1 MQSPQWKSAF
11 LTPPH
16 SLSADVP
23 LGMFVMQN
31 SAQATQLW
39 QWQSKQN
46 RGAVENSTLTLPQ
59 RQRQNGGGC
68 GGMDSPKMDT
78 LTCSASTA
86 ILSSRS

>member
-1 MQSPQWKSAF
+1 M
-11 LTPPH
+11 L
-16 SLSADVP
+16 ADRV
-23 LGMFVMQN
+23 QN

-68 GGMDSPKMDT
+68 GGMDSPKMDAAAPD
-78 LTCSASTA
+78 SKSIASDFFSIGLLRPMLIFA
-86 ILSSRS
+86 YP